1 MMLKN
6 PIVKNVSSSLL
17 YQVVA
22 LIYGLI
28 IPKLIIE
35 NYGSSVN
42 GLIASITQFL
52 GYIVL
57 LEAGLGPI
65 IKNLLFKPIV
75 EKNSDKIETILGSTA
90 KFFKRISF
98 VFLIYLGIL
107 CFVLPNLVKDS
118 FSNIYTISLLV
129 IIAISTF
136 SEYFIGMVYNVF
148 LKSDQKNY
156 IIDYVNIFTYI
167 LNILLIPI
175 LIKKGVGIHYI
186 KIVSA
191 VTYVIR
197 PLFLK
202 WYFHRKYNYKINNKS
217 DFHIPNKTDGLAHHI
232 ATVVQN
238 NTDIVVL
245 TCFSNLIT
253 VSIYNVYALIVNGV
267 RSIIVSL
274 ANGVDAYFGK
284 EIIVSP
290 DNVNKKF
297 DLYSFVFFTLTT
309 VILSCTIIL
318 IIPFISLYTSKIT
331 DANYIQPLFAYI
343 LIFAEFLFVIRYPYS
358 SLVYAKGDFKQTRN
372 FSILE
377 PIVNIV
383 LSIIFVIKY
392 GLIGV
397 AIGTLVSMGI
407 RSFGF
412 MIYASKHILNTKVS
426 KQLKLTFLSLIELGI
441 CLILNYYITFNITS
455 YGKWLVVAF
464 GMFLL
469 ILTIIMAINTIFYKK
484 YVQQLI
490 NIFFKRG
497 DKGEQK

>member
-1 MMLKN
+1 MLKN
-6 PIVKNVSSSLL
+6 PIIKNVSSSLL
-17 YQVVA
+17 YQLVA

-35 NYGSSVN
+35 SYGSSVN

-75 EKNSDKIETILGSTA
+75 EKNKEDIERILGATS

-98 VFLIYLGIL
+98 AFLLYLGVL
-107 CFVLPNLVKDS
+107 CVLLPNLVKDS
-118 FSNIYTISLLV
+118 FSTTYTISLLL

-136 SEYFIGMVYNVF
+136 SEYFIGMVYSVF

-156 IIDYVNIFTYI
+156 IIDYINIFTYI
-167 LNILLIPI
+167 LNMLLIPI
-175 LIKKGVGIHYI
+175 LIKKGIGIHYI
-186 KIVSA
+186 KLISA
-191 VTYVIR
+191 ITYVIR
-197 PLFLK
+197 PLCLK
-202 WYFHRKYNYKINNKS
+202 WYFHKKYDYQIKPKS
-217 DFHIPNKTDGLAHHI
+217 DYKIPNKSDGLAHHI
-232 ATVVQN
+232 ASVVQT
-238 NTDIVVL
+238 NTDVVVL
-245 TCFSNLIT
+245 TCFHNLIS
-253 VSIYNVYALIVNGV
+253 VSIYNVYALIINGV

-309 VILSCTIIL
+309 VILCCTIIL
-318 IIPFISLYTSKIT
+318 IIPFIGVYTAKIS
-331 DANYIQPLFAYI
+331 DANYIQPVFAYI
-343 LIFAEFLFVIRYPYS
+343 LVFAEFLFVIRYPYS
-358 SLVYAKGDFKQTRN
+358 SLVYAKGDFRQTRN

-377 PIVNIV
+377 PIVNII
-383 LSIIFVIKY
+383 LSIIFVKRY

-397 AIGTLVSMGI
+397 AMGTLVSMGI

-426 KQLKLTFLSLIELGI
+426 KQLKLTFLSLLELSI
-441 CLILNYYITFNITS
+441 CLILNYFITFQVAS
-455 YGKWLVVAF
+455 YFQWLIVA
-464 GMFLL
+464 
-469 ILTIIMAINTIFYKK
+469 ILTFLFVLIIILIINAIFYRE
-484 YVQQLI
+484 YMQQLLAM
-490 NIFFKRG
+490 FRRG
-497 DKGEQK
+497 DKNEQK

>member
-1 MMLKN
+1 MFKN
-6 PIVKNVSSSLL
+6 PIIKNVVSSLSC
-17 YQVVA
+17 QFVV

-42 GLIASITQFL
+42 GLITSMTQFL
-52 GYIVL
+52 GYIIL

-65 IKNLLFKPIV
+65 IKNLLFKPII
-75 EKNSDKIETILGSTA
+75 EKNKQEIESILGATS
-90 KFFKRISF
+90 KFFKRISY
-98 VFLIYLGIL
+98 VLLLYLIIL
-107 CFVLPNLVKDS
+107 CFLFPVLVKDS
-118 FSNIYTISLLV
+118 FSSIYTISLLI

-136 SEYFIGMVYNVF
+136 SEYFIGMVYNIF

-156 IIDYVNIFTYI
+156 IFDYANIITHI

-175 LIKKGVGIHYI
+175 LIKCGVGIHLVKLI
-186 KIVSA
+186 SA
-191 VTYVIR
+191 FTYVFR
-197 PLFLK
+197 SLCLR
-202 WYFHRKYNYKINNKS
+202 WYFNKKYSYRINTKS
-217 DFHIPNKTDGLAHHI
+217 DYRIPNKSDGLAHHI
-232 ATVVQN
+232 ASVVQN
-238 NTDIVVL
+238 NTDVVVL
-245 TCFSNLIT
+245 TCFHNLIS
-253 VSIYNVYALIVNGV
+253 VSIYNVYALIINGV

-309 VILSCTIIL
+309 VILCCTIVL
-318 IIPFISLYTSKIT
+318 IIPFISVYTSKIS

-383 LSIIFVIKY
+383 LSILFVRKY

-397 AIGTLVSMGI
+397 AMGTLVSMGI

-412 MIYASKHILNTKVS
+412 MIYASKHILQTKVS
-426 KQLKLTFLSLIELGI
+426 KQLKLTFLSLLELGI
-441 CLILNYYITFNITS
+441 CLVLNHFITFHIAS
-455 YGKWLVVAF
+455 YGKWLMVAM
-464 GMFLL
+464 GTFLVTL
-469 ILTIIMAINTIFYKK
+469 FVIMIMNTIFYRE
-484 YVQQLI
+484 YVRQLLS
-490 NIFFKRG
+490 IFWKRG
-497 DKGEQK
+497 GKRESK